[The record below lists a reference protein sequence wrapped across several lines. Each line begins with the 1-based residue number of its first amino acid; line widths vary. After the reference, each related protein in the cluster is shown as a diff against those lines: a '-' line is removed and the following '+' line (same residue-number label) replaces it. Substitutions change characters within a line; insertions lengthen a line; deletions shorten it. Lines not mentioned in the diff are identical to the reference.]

1 MSLPLTS
8 PPQISLALHVAHDN
22 GQVVRAR
29 VHGSLGHRFHAPH
42 DEPLAITVGFAA
54 YQRQVMLDLSAV
66 TRMETSGINWLLTV
80 RKRMAAVGGRLVL
93 HSLSPAVRNVV
104 RVLKLQSV
112 LEIAANEQ
120 HAQQLLV
127 GDAA

>member
-1 MSLPLTS
+1 MLLAS
-8 PPQISLALHVAHDN
+8 PQISLALHVAHDN

-29 VHGSLGHRFHAPH
+29 VNGSLGHRFHAPQ
-42 DEPLAITVGFAA
+42 DEPLAITVGDDA
-54 YQRQVMLDLSAV
+54 YQRHVILDLSAV

-80 RKRMAAVGGRLVL
+80 RKRMAEVGGRLVL

-112 LEIAANEQ
+112 LEIAANERD
-120 HAQQLLV
+120 AQQRLL
-127 GDAA
+127 GEAA